1 MRQVTLRVDERLADF
16 LKQAAAARSES
27 VNAYAQVVLSAA
39 VDPVFASDETEQ
51 LRERLKRA
59 GLLAEPTGVSHPVPD
74 DATLAQARKRAG
86 RGKRALSALL
96 IEDRG

>member
-1 MRQVTLRVDERLADF
+1 MKQVTLRVDERLADF

-27 VNAYAQVVLSAA
+27 VNSYAQVVLSAA

-59 GLLAEPTGVSHPVPD
+59 GLLAEPAAISHPTPD
-74 DATLAQARKRAG
+74 GAALAQARKRAG
-86 RGKRALSALL
+86 RGQRPLSTFV